1 MSNILFVK
9 TFVDSG
15 TGASLPETDLFI
27 AASFIELKY
36 PGVYQYTFF
45 NSGYDY
51 ENDEKFLR
59 LIKDRNVDIVLFS
72 ANVWEAELLHK
83 FAGLVKL
90 AGKDITVAVSGQLA
104 SIVKERLLQDFNIDI
119 VVYGESY
126 VSFCEVAD
134 SLNKKAEISAIEG
147 ICFRKGKDFIKNPER
162 PLYDNVDDFVIADK
176 IWNSVDVK
184 KYSRYQ
190 GWNGINKENFYM
202 PVSASF
208 GCPFECSYCTNR
220 MYLGQKFRKRS
231 VAGVAAE
238 IKRLTEK
245 FNVKEIHFFDAVFN
259 FDTEWSKSI
268 LRAIIAEN
276 LQISIAFPHGLR
288 VDRIDNEMIDLF
300 KRSGVYK
307 VTYAIETASM
317 RIQKE
322 IRKNLDLDLAK
333 KIIKETSDK
342 NIIVCGYFMLGFE
355 NETEEEMM
363 QTVNYA
369 CGSDFDI
376 ASFFKYSHL
385 YESAGR
391 RYDSKDGGFMNF
403 SYFSNDLNSF
413 DSARINYFILSGQ
426 RKFYLNFRRLFK
438 LFLKTKRK
446 IKFLLQTAKALII
459 IFQGYLLSKIY
470 YSLNKDKKLIKNG

>member
-1 MSNILFVK
+1 
-9 TFVDSG
+9 
-15 TGASLPETDLFI
+15 
-27 AASFIELKY
+27 
-36 PGVYQYTFF
+36 
-45 NSGYDY
+45 
-51 ENDEKFLR
+51 
-59 LIKDRNVDIVLFS
+59 
-72 ANVWEAELLHK
+72 
-83 FAGLVKL
+83 
-90 AGKDITVAVSGQLA
+90 
-104 SIVKERLLQDFNIDI
+104 
-119 VVYGESY
+119 
-126 VSFCEVAD
+126 
-134 SLNKKAEISAIEG
+134 
-147 ICFRKGKDFIKNPER
+147 
-162 PLYDNVDDFVIADK
+162 
-176 IWNSVDVK
+176 
-184 KYSRYQ
+184 
-190 GWNGINKENFYM
+190 
-202 PVSASF
+202 
-208 GCPFECSYCTNR
+208 

-300 KRSGVYK
+300 KRAGVYK

-385 YESAGR
+385 YEIAGR